1 MNYSKEELALELL
14 KILLDKVP
22 NENICVSSV
31 VLAYTRILH
40 KLEKML

>member
-1 MNYSKEELALELL
+1 MSNEKLALEIL
-14 KILLDKVP
+14 KILMDHIP
-22 NENICVSSV
+22 EEDICVSSI

>member
-1 MNYSKEELALELL
+1 MSNEELALEILRL
-14 KILLDKVP
+14 LLDHIP
-22 NENICVSSV
+22 EDDICVSSI

>member
-1 MNYSKEELALELL
+1 MSNEKLALEILRL
-14 KILLDKVP
+14 LLDHIPK
-22 NENICVSSV
+22 EDICVSSV